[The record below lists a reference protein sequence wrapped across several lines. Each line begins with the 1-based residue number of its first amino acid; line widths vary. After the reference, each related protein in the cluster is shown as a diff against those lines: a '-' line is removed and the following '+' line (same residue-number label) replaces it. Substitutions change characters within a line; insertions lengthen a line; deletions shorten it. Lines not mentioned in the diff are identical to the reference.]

1 MTLKLPK
8 ADKKKVEE
16 ALKGPTGVFF
26 LLSIGDLE
34 VGEQIFQGTW
44 EQDEGGAIS
53 TNLLFSGRLP
63 LDYYDTPCSFAL
75 VIDGVIV
82 PQMAGL
88 TSLPEFSEDTGAT
101 NFMAAS
107 TKATATEVT
116 LNEDLEYSGVSPDFI
131 IRDGVKRLPYL
142 RGASEIAPVD
152 EPLLYFQNEERF
164 LPEEHVSD
172 LFEEVEKQTNY
183 RLRDNVFGG
192 ATFSPILEPSE
203 DSTERIFN
211 STDFIKWR
219 PPPRSE
225 RRYSEVIVF
234 ARTEDGYAFEPQR
247 ARVDYKTP
255 PLEGAKLWIA
265 LDSVDQTASQRAKNL
280 ANKMAKKLSRGV
292 FKDDSIILPSFD
304 PLIEQQDTFWVYED
318 WKDIKGFW
326 SRSWLCWVDTYKHDK
341 QTLQTEVSHSA
352 ALIENDLIKGP
363 ILAMPGVSG
372 GNKKT
377 VYEVC
382 DEIGGQIFLD
392 ESLSWV
398 KNHDGEI
405 LVAEDSGNV
414 FEDSE
419 TGEIRIIC
427 PVPTEIELWRED
439 GNEIV
444 FDSSLPWVTVDGNDI
459 VFDEAASGGAVATS
473 GNDIIVSFANNT
485 VPYSKP
491 LWGEDVPGE
500 VYFDPSVSWATEDG
514 NDIVIDEASSGGNA
528 WVDGNDIV
536 FS

>member
-1 MTLKLPK
+1 MTVKLPAKDK
-8 ADKKKVEE
+8 AKVQE
-16 ALKGPTGVFF
+16 ALKGPVGVFF

-34 VGEQIFQGTW
+34 VGEYLSRNQGTW
-44 EQDEGGAIS
+44 GQDVGGAIS
-53 TNLLFSGRLP
+53 TDLYFSGRLP
-63 LDYYDTPCSFAL
+63 LDYYDVPSTFAL

-82 PQMAGL
+82 PQMVGL
-88 TSLPEFSEDTGAT
+88 VSLPEFSEDTGST

-107 TKATATEVT
+107 AKAAATEIT
-116 LNEDLEYSGVSPDFI
+116 LNEDLDYPGVAPDAI

-142 RGASEIAPVD
+142 RGASEIASVP

-172 LFEEVEKQTNY
+172 LFDEVEKQTNH
-183 RLRDNVFGG
+183 RLRDNVHGG

-203 DSTERIFN
+203 DATKRIFN

-234 ARTEDGYAFEPQR
+234 ARTDEGYAFKPQR
-247 ARVDYKTP
+247 ARVPYKTP

-265 LDSVDQTASQRAKNL
+265 LDSVDETAPQRARNL
-280 ANKMAKKLSRGV
+280 ANKMARKLSRGV
-292 FKDDSIILPSFD
+292 FKDDGIILPRFD
-304 PLIEQQDTFWVYED
+304 PLVEQQDTFWVYED
-318 WKDIKGFW
+318 WKDLKGFW
-326 SRSWLCWVDTYKHDK
+326 SRSWFCWVDTYKHDK

-352 ALIENDLIKGP
+352 ALIENDLIKAP

-377 VYEVC
+377 VYELC
-382 DEIGGQIFLD
+382 DEVGGQIFLD
-392 ESLSWV
+392 ESLPWV

-405 LVAEDSGNV
+405 LLAEDSGNV
-414 FEDSE
+414 FEND
-419 TGEIRIIC
+419 GEIRIIC
-427 PVPTEIELWRED
+427 PVPSSLEMWYGD
-439 GNEIV
+439 GNDIV
-444 FDSSLPWVTVDGNDI
+444 FDSSLSWVTLEGNDI

-473 GNDIIVSFANNT
+473 GNDIIVDFTNNT

-500 VYFDPSVSWATEDG
+500 VFFDPSVPWATVEG
-514 NDIVIDEASSGGNA
+514 NEIVIDESASGGNA
-528 WVDGNDIV
+528 WIDGNDLV